1 MTHSELC
8 RKTAKRFFKDS
19 KVVLFDYQS
28 FATSEFPDVLCF
40 ENSHTEL
47 YEIKVDRS
55 DFLADQKKACRTKYK
70 NRGYF
75 YHVNGE
81 EKTRW
86 KALAPDL
93 MYIEKPHMGRYRYYV
108 CPDGLISPDEL
119 PGGWGLYWYKG
130 GKFYHK
136 KASER
141 FLRNIHEEM
150 AILTHAVR
158 KYASGNGDNIWI
170 NTYEVNHAM

>member
-1 MTHSELC
+1 MTHHELC

-19 KVVLFDYQS
+19 KVVLYDYQS

-40 ENSHTEL
+40 KNDHTEL

-55 DFLADQKKACRTKYK
+55 DFLADQNKECRIKYK

-86 KALAPDL
+86 QTLAPDL
-93 MYIEKPHMGRYRYYV
+93 MYIEKPHLGKYRYYV
-108 CPDGLISPDEL
+108 CPVNLISIEEL
-119 PGGWGLYWYKG
+119 PDGWGLYWYKNG
-130 GKFYHK
+130 RFYEKKNSGKWQ
-136 KASER
+136 
-141 FLRNIHEEM
+141 RNIHEEI
-150 AILTHAVR
+150 AVLTHAMR
-158 KYASGNGDNIWI
+158 KYASGDGENVLI
-170 NTYEVNHAM
+170 NTYKE